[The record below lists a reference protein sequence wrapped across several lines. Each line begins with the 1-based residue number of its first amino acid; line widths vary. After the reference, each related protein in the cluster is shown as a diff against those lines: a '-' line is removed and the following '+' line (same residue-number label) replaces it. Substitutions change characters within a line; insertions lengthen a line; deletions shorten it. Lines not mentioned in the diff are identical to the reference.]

1 MKYIVHLKYP
11 LMYWDKDHLAT
22 VKRLH
27 FPREP
32 HIITQDGER
41 YVELPKTKFKIG
53 EDSTRGLNYFAPI
66 TYYSLDDTPD
76 VDIKQ
81 TVTEE
86 K

>member
-1 MKYIVHLKYP
+1 MRYTVHLKYP
-11 LMYWDKDHLAT
+11 LMYWDKDHLVT
-22 VKRLH
+22 FKKLD

-41 YVELPKTKFKIG
+41 YVELPKTKYTIS
-53 EDSTRGLNYFAPI
+53 EDPLKGSKYFVPI

-76 VDIKQ
+76 VDLEQ
-81 TVTEE
+81 SATEE